1 MLTINIPGFKI
12 LALKHLVLDFNGTL
26 ACNGEVLPG
35 VAERMVALAGRL
47 AIHVVTGNTFD
58 NAAQALAGLPCQV
71 ELLSGT
77 GLSEAKQAYVVRL
90 GADKV
95 AAVGN
100 GRNDRLML
108 AVAALGIAVVQG
120 EGAAAETLA
129 SADVVAPG
137 IAEALDLLLVPKRL
151 VATLRS

>member
-26 ACNGEVLPG
+26 ACGGEVLPG
-35 VAERMVALAGRL
+35 VAERLAALAGRL
-47 AIHVVTGNTFD
+47 AIHVVTGNTFG
-58 NAAQALAGLPCQV
+58 NAASALEGWPCQL
-71 ELLSGT
+71 EMLPGE
-77 GLSEAKQAYVVRL
+77 GLSEAKRDYVERL
-90 GADKV
+90 GAEKV

-108 AVAALGIAVVQG
+108 GVAALGIAVVQG

-129 SADVVAPG
+129 SAHLVVPG
-137 IAEALDLLLVPKRL
+137 IAEALDLLLFPKRL
-151 VATLRS
+151 VATLRG